1 MRIRQKGYSMK
12 TYSAQV
18 ERDIKTVFDANYA
31 AYKKI
36 AHATTYFACAFEK
49 YPNPQE
55 KIGELA
61 DFIADMYYDRINAAA
76 DLIQEKRPQTV
87 NNNISAMLIREVC
100 LGLPTDVFRNLAM
113 DYMAEH
119 LEQMEYLKS
128 TSSEGGQ

>member
-1 MRIRQKGYSMK
+1 MK
-12 TYSAQV
+12 TYNAQV
-18 ERDIKTVFDANYA
+18 ERDIKMVFNNDYA

-36 AHATTYFACAFEK
+36 AHAATYFACRFEK
-49 YPNPQE
+49 YPNPQS

-87 NNNISAMLIREVC
+87 NNNISAMLVREVC
-100 LGLPTDVFRNLAM
+100 TTLPTDVFRGLAM

-119 LEQMEYLKS
+119 LEQMEYMKS

>member
-1 MRIRQKGYSMK
+1 MK
-12 TYSAQV
+12 TYNAQV
-18 ERDIKTVFDANYA
+18 ERDIKMVFDNDYA

-36 AHATTYFACAFEK
+36 AHAATFFACRFEK
-49 YPNPQE
+49 YPDPHG

-87 NNNISAMLIREVC
+87 NNNISAMLVREVC
-100 LGLPTDVFRNLAM
+100 LGLPTDVFRNLAVE
-113 DYMAEH
+113 YMASH
-119 LEQMEYLKS
+119 LEQMEYMKS

>member
-1 MRIRQKGYSMK
+1 MRQKGYSMR
-12 TYSAQV
+12 TYSEQV
-18 ERDIKTVFDANYA
+18 GRDIKIVFDNDYA

-36 AHATTYFACAFEK
+36 SHAATFFSCRFEK
-49 YPNPQE
+49 YPDPHG

-87 NNNISAMLIREVC
+87 NNNISAMLVREVC
-100 LGLPTDVFRNLAM
+100 LGLPTDVFRNLAVE
-113 DYMAEH
+113 YMAEH